1 MGACL
6 TMANEKNAYVLTDK
20 ATFLSFKNN
29 PDGDKAPNLKILYE
43 ADNDLK
49 NTYSM
54 LAVNPNAPFVDS
66 VTGKALPAGQVKI
79 DTTAADVFVKWMT
92 SEHAKALIAF
102 YGETKYG
109 GSLFSLMGGYLK

>member
-1 MGACL
+1 
-6 TMANEKNAYVLTDK
+6 NEKNAYILTDK

-29 PDGDKAPNLKILYE
+29 PDGDKIRNLEILKE
-43 ADNDLK
+43 SDNDLK

-54 LAVNPNAPFVDS
+54 IAVKPDAPFVNS
-66 VTGKALPAGQVKI
+66 LTGKALPAGQVKI

-109 GSLFSLMGGYLK
+109 GSLFTLMDGYLK

>member
-1 MGACL
+1 MLDNGER
-6 TMANEKNAYVLTDK
+6 EKRLRPYRQSDVPFVQKQSRRGQT
-20 ATFLSFKNN
+20 S
-29 PDGDKAPNLKILYE
+29 NLKILYE

-54 LAVNPNAPFVDS
+54 LAVKPDAPFVDS
-66 VTGKALPAGQVKI
+66 VTGKALPEGQVKI

-109 GSLFSLMGGYLK
+109 GSLFTLMGGYLK